1 MLFHQGFFKCFNVE
15 ENTTVKNKLLKA
27 TNPKC
32 VRENS
37 TIDLTFTADEV
48 SKCIAKLKNK
58 KASSNDSISNEMI
71 KTDSPTIL
79 PFLVRFFNTIRETKS
94 YPENWSCRIV
104 TPINKLVGGG
114 GGGGGGRRATM
125 TTLIT
130 AEVVCQ

>member
-37 TIDLTFTADEV
+37 TIDLTFRADEV

-58 KASSNDSISNEMI
+58 KASSKDSISNEMI
-71 KTDSPTIL
+71 KTGSPTIL
-79 PFLVRFFNTIRETKS
+79 PFLVTFFNI
-94 YPENWSCRIV
+94 
-104 TPINKLVGGG
+104 
-114 GGGGGGRRATM
+114 
-125 TTLIT
+125 
-130 AEVVCQ
+130 